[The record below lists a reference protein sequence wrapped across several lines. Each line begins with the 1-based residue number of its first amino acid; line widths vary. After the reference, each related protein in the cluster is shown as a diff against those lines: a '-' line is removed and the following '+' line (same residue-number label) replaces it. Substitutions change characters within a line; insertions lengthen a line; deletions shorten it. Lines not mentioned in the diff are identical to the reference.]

1 MSNEPIAAANKSE
14 SIMFL
19 LILKEAARRC
29 LVIDIVLFFIVT
41 FEHISHLF
49 PAFLL
54 LTLNKSL
61 LAEMVK
67 KIVALKQPTYY
78 FCYHWLKVKYFV
90 DLFCRIY
97 IYVGNYLLP
106 RYAF

>member
-14 SIMFL
+14 SMFL

-29 LVIDIVLFFIVT
+29 LVIDVVLFFIVT

-67 KIVALKQPTYY
+67 NNCRFETTEV
-78 FCYHWLKVKYFV
+78 
-90 DLFCRIY
+90 LF
-97 IYVGNYLLP
+97 LLSL
-106 RYAF
+106 A

>member
-1 MSNEPIAAANKSE
+1 MSNEPVAAANKSE

-19 LILKEAARRC
+19 LMLEEAARRC
-29 LVIDIVLFFIVT
+29 LVIDVVLLFIVT

-67 KIVALKQPTYY
+67 INCRFDTTEV
-78 FCYHWLKVKYFV
+78 
-90 DLFCRIY
+90 LF
-97 IYVGNYLLP
+97 LLSL
-106 RYAF
+106 A

>member
-1 MSNEPIAAANKSE
+1 MSNEPVVAANKSE

-19 LILKEAARRC
+19 LILEEAARRC
-29 LVIDIVLFFIVT
+29 LVIDVVLFFIVT

-67 KIVALKQPTYY
+67 NNCRFDTTEV
-78 FCYHWLKVKYFV
+78 
-90 DLFCRIY
+90 LF
-97 IYVGNYLLP
+97 LLSL
-106 RYAF
+106 A